1 MIDRN
6 ELTRRSGLIREWI
19 GTETYKLVMAEIDD
33 LKAMW
38 LAQTGADQYQDAKLA
53 NKAQALTDLTDRL
66 Q

>member
-38 LAQTGADQYQDAKLA
+38 LAQTEIGRAHV
-53 NKAQALTDLTDRL
+53 
-66 Q
+66 